1 VTTSETSEPTV
12 QGAIDDNSGISLE
25 TGLAVSNVTQISS
38 EAGHIDEV
46 TKGIIAD
53 VQADYSNG
61 RIAIDAKKS

>member
-1 VTTSETSEPTV
+1 VNLTYECS
-12 QGAIDDNSGISLE
+12 SLRS
-25 TGLAVSNVTQISS
+25 TICGLEIT
-38 EAGHIDEV
+38 GHIDEV